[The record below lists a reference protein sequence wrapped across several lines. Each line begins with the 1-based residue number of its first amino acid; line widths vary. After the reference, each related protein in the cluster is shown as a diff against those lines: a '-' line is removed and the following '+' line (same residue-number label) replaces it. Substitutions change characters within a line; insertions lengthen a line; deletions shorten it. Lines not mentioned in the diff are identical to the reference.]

1 MILLPV
7 APVDQVMVPP
17 AEGDVLRVVE
27 APLQSNVLA
36 LVLTVGAAGVA
47 PVVITIL
54 LLFADVPQLFTS

>member
-36 LVLTVGAAGVA
+36 LVLTVGAAYYW
-47 PVVITIL
+47 
-54 LLFADVPQLFTS
+54 SSWS